1 MHDVAWS
8 VAQALT
14 WMCTVCI
21 LLPDQFPSAQSI
33 LPTALFSSCCKLRHV
48 GPSDVLEIVH
58 HDSDVHEVPGVDHD
72 LLSDNLCNHQVLLIL
87 DLRPRQA
94 HVGPLGRNC
103 KGRRG
108 GGLSPVC

>member
-1 MHDVAWS
+1 MLVD
-8 VAQALT
+8 
-14 WMCTVCI
+14 
-21 LLPDQFPSAQSI
+21 
-33 LPTALFSSCCKLRHV
+33 
-48 GPSDVLEIVH
+48 GNVLEIVPL
-58 HDSDVHEVPGVDHD
+58 DPVEREVLGDVVDDHD

-87 DLRPRQA
+87 DLRPPQA

>member
-1 MHDVAWS
+1 M
-8 VAQALT
+8 
-14 WMCTVCI
+14 
-21 LLPDQFPSAQSI
+21 LPDQFFSAQSI
-33 LPTALFSSCCKLRHV
+33 LPTALSSSCYKLRHV

-58 HDSDVHEVPGVDHD
+58 LDLVHEVPGVDHD

-87 DLRPRQA
+87 DLRPPQA

-108 GGLSPVC
+108 GGLSPVS

>member
-1 MHDVAWS
+1 MSPGALLRPDLEVYSLYRVTRPVLLSSVYPANCTLSPVAA
-8 VAQALT
+8 VN
-14 WMCTVCI
+14 
-21 LLPDQFPSAQSI
+21 SAM
-33 LPTALFSSCCKLRHV
+33 LV
-48 GPSDVLEIVH
+48 DGNVLEIVPL
-58 HDSDVHEVPGVDHD
+58 DPVVHEVPGVDHD

-87 DLRPRQA
+87 DLRPPQA